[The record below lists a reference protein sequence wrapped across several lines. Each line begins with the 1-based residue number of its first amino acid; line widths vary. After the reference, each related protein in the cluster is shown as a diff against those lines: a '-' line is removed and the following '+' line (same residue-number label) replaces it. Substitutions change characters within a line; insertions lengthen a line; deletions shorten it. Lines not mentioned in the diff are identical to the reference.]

1 MLSRLRPPGVPAAGA
16 EPAVAWRWPLLAAAV
31 SSVGL
36 ALTWLVAELVPGGQA
51 HDAVALAGFSALSR
65 PRVDALAHGVVRL
78 VDAGPYAIAGV
89 VLSVIALVRGR
100 PRLALAVPL
109 VLFCAALTAEAL
121 KPLLAHAH
129 ATGLYGAPHVADA
142 SWPSGHSTAAMALA
156 LCAVLVAPARWRVAA
171 ATLGS
176 AFAVAVSFALLTLA
190 WHLPSDVVG
199 GYLVAGLWVSLAVAA
214 LRAVEARWP
223 ARSGRRAVTR
233 AGHALRVGP
242 GLSGAEAL
250 VPMLV
255 LGCGAA
261 LVAGA
266 AILRPHQVF
275 DFADAHRSLL
285 VAALAIIALAAAMA
299 TGLAAVLRR

>member
-1 MLSRLRPPGVPAAGA
+1 MLSRLRLPGVPAAGA
-16 EPAVAWRWPLLAAAV
+16 QPAAPWRWPLLAAAL

-36 ALTWLVAELVPGGQA
+36 ALTWLVAELVPGGQV
-51 HDAVALAGFSALSR
+51 HDAVALAGFTSLSR
-65 PRVDALAHGVVRL
+65 PRVDALANGVVRL
-78 VDAGPYAIAGV
+78 VDAGPYAVAGV
-89 VLSVIALVRGR
+89 ALTVIALLRGR
-100 PRLALAVPL
+100 PRLALVVPL
-109 VLFCAALTAEAL
+109 VLIGAALTAETL

-129 ATGLYGAPHVADA
+129 DTTLHGAPHVPDA
-142 SWPSGHSTAAMALA
+142 SWPSGHSAAAMAFA
-156 LCAVLVAPARWRVAA
+156 LCAVLVAPARWRVAV

-214 LRAVEARWP
+214 LRAAEARWP

-233 AGHALRVGP
+233 AGQALRAGP

-266 AILRPHQVF
+266 VVLRPHQVF
-275 DFADAHRSLL
+275 TFADAHRSLL
-285 VAALAIIALAAAMA
+285 VAALAIVALAAAMA
-299 TGLAAVLRR
+299 TALAAVLRR

>member
-1 MLSRLRPPGVPAAGA
+1 MLSRLRLPGVPAAGT
-16 EPAVAWRWPLLAAAV
+16 EPAAPWRWPLLAAAL
-31 SSVGL
+31 SGVGL
-36 ALTWLVAELVPGGQA
+36 ALTWLVAELVPGGQV
-51 HDAVALAGFSALSR
+51 HDAAALAGFTALSR
-65 PRVDALAHGVVRL
+65 PNLDALANGVAHL
-78 VDAGPYAIAGV
+78 VDAGPYTAAGV
-89 VLSVIALVRGR
+89 VLSVIALRRGR

-121 KPLLAHAH
+121 KPLLAHSHDTAPF
-129 ATGLYGAPHVADA
+129 GAPHVTDA

-176 AFAVAVSFALLTLA
+176 TFAVAVSFALLTLA

-214 LRAVEARWP
+214 LRAAEVRWP
-223 ARSGRRAVTR
+223 ARTGRRAVTR
-233 AGHALRVGP
+233 AGQALRSGRR
-242 GLSGAEAL
+242 LSGAEAL

-255 LGCGAA
+255 LACGAA

-266 AILRPHQVF
+266 LILRPHQVF

-285 VAALAIIALAAAMA
+285 VAALVIAGLAAAMA